1 MKWLA
6 QRLVPALVV
15 VYGVFVFGRAVVITF
30 PSLTDEIGRFLMS
43 SGQQNPAPV
52 PPAAVP
58 TATSSGGPTSE
69 PATTSGGGTAA
80 APPAVDNTEWPF
92 GVEVEVKAKPNGL
105 WTIARE
111 FIPGPVRIR
120 FEAGGTWKYSPD
132 SPCGPDGDML
142 SMISSSQT
150 ILKSAPVGSLIA
162 KIGGSSAGQT
172 DGTLYLVGS
181 FAVIDI
187 GADVKG
193 PLYLTINDDPG
204 GFMNNSGSL
213 QVKMHWKSVT
223 LATPAAQ
230 H

>member
-6 QRLVPALVV
+6 QRLIPALAI
-15 VYGVFVFGRAVVITF
+15 VYGALVLGRAAGIVF
-30 PSLTDEIGRFLMS
+30 PSLPNVIGRFLMS
-43 SGQQNPAPV
+43 SGPQNPATA
-52 PPAAVP
+52 PPAA
-58 TATSSGGPTSE
+58 ATSGSG
-69 PATTSGGGTAA
+69 PAGGTAA
-80 APPAVDNTEWPF
+80 APPAVDKTEWPF

-105 WTIARE
+105 WTVARE
-111 FIPGPVRIR
+111 FIAGPARIR
-120 FEAGGTWKYSPD
+120 FEAEGSWKYSPD

-142 SMISSSQT
+142 SMTSSSQT
-150 ILKSAPVGSLIA
+150 ILKSAPVGSHIA
-162 KIGGSSAGQT
+162 KIGGSSAGLT
-172 DGTLYLVGS
+172 DGTLYLIGS

-213 QVKMHWKSVT
+213 KVKVHWKPVT
-223 LATPAAQ
+223 VATPAAQ